1 MADKFRLVSNFSLAT
16 PIPPGVAML
25 GRLKKLEWL
34 RLCSPLS
41 RGENIPPPPPVVE
54 NRVLVT
60 LVLLPA
66 LELGAEGWPA
76 PEGGM
81 VEWVESVGVALRVG
95 ATAAVTL
102 FIGVTS
108 WLSMGLNIPVRLI
121 SYTHSG

>member
-1 MADKFRLVSNFSLAT
+1 MADRFRLVSSFSLAT

-60 LVLLPA
+60 LVPLPV
-66 LELGAEGWPA
+66 LELGTEGWPV

-81 VEWVESVGVALRVG
+81 VEWVESVGVVLIVG

-108 WLSMGLNIPVRLI
+108 WLSMGLNIPVCILYI
-121 SYTHSG
+121 IC

>member
-76 PEGGM
+76 PEGGT
-81 VEWVESVGVALRVG
+81 VESVGVVLRVG

-108 WLSMGLNIPVRLI
+108 WLSMGLNIPVRI
-121 SYTHSG
+121 M

>member
-1 MADKFRLVSNFSLAT
+1 MADRFRLVSSFSLAV

-41 RGENIPPPPPVVE
+41 RGENIPPLAAA
-54 NRVLVT
+54 NWVLVT
-60 LVLLPA
+60 LVPLLT
-66 LELGAEGWPA
+66 LELGTEGW

-81 VEWVESVGVALRVG
+81 VEWVESVGVVLKVG

-102 FIGVTS
+102 FSGVTS
-108 WLSMGLNIPVRLI
+108 WLSMGLNIPVCVHH
-121 SYTHSG
+121 THTE

>member
-34 RLCSPLS
+34 QLCSPLS
-41 RGENIPPPPPVVE
+41 RGENIPPPPVVE

-76 PEGGM
+76 AEGGT
-81 VEWVESVGVALRVG
+81 VESVGVALRVG

-108 WLSMGLNIPVRLI
+108 WLSMGLNIPVCI
-121 SYTHSG
+121 M